1 MNAPV
6 LPRQLVAKVASSW
19 PMRPDGHPATLIAA
33 LARNAHESGNATAFR
48 ERDYGIWQERSWSE
62 IFGETL
68 ALAAAF
74 EEIGLG
80 AGQALTVIGDNRTR
94 LYLAMVAA
102 TVLRAFPSPVF
113 PDVPPDELTYYSRY
127 GEPRIAMAEDQEQV
141 DKLLALRE
149 RTGRPHKIIYD
160 DPRGLSGYPADV
172 VISYDELILRGQ
184 ARLVAE
190 PLLAADLIS
199 RPNGDDIAVL
209 LHSSGTTA
217 APKGVPLRHR
227 NIFGGV
233 LNALKAG
240 VVVEHEDYYAYLPSA
255 WVGDFVFSLG
265 AAVLL
270 RFTVNIP
277 ERQETVL
284 RDLRE
289 VAPTWYLA
297 APRAW
302 DNMLTRVQVG
312 IEDSTR
318 GKRALFRY
326 FMPRAV
332 EIERARLAG
341 RAPSLVQRLTLL
353 AGELFVFGPVK
364 DYLGL
369 SRIRHALT
377 GGEAIGEDTFLFFRA
392 LGVNLKQIYGQTE
405 SCALTA
411 AQDDGAVKLHTIGK
425 PLPGVAVRIDE
436 KGEIL
441 IKSASVID
449 GYFDDPQ
456 ATTKAIADGWLHTG
470 DAGYFEPDG
479 DLVVLGRVSE
489 VVHTAAGERYIPNY
503 IENRIKFSAYVRN
516 VAVMGAGRDELSA
529 IVCIDQD
536 AVGHWAEERGVSF
549 TSYAELSQRP
559 EVYDLAA
566 SVLRHVNTL
575 LPAALRVRRFVN
587 LHKDFDPDDGEITRT
602 RKLRRNV
609 IEERYAA
616 LIDALYSGAREVTQD
631 ARITYESGD
640 TGTIRRTLSI
650 REVG

>member
-6 LPRQLVAKVASSW
+6 LRRQLIAAW
-19 PMRPDGHPATLIAA
+19 PTRADGAPATLIAA
-33 LARNAHESGNATAFR
+33 LARNAHESGNRVAFR
-48 ERDYGIWQERSWSE
+48 ERDYGIWQERSWSDV
-62 IFGETL
+62 FAETL

-74 EEIGLG
+74 EAIGLG

-94 LYLAMVAA
+94 LYLSMIAA
-102 TVLRAFPSPVF
+102 TALRAFPSPVF

-127 GEPRIAMAEDQEQV
+127 GEPRIAVAEDQEQV
-141 DKLLALRE
+141 DKLIELRE
-149 RTGRPHKIIYD
+149 RTGRPHKIVYD

-172 VISYDELILRGQ
+172 VVSFDELLLRGQ
-184 ARLVAE
+184 ARLAAE
-190 PLLAADLIS
+190 PRLAADLVS
-199 RPNGDDIAVL
+199 RATGDDIAVL
-209 LHSSGTTA
+209 MHSSGTTG

-227 NIFGGV
+227 NVFGGV
-233 LNALKAG
+233 LDAVAG
-240 VVVEHEDYYAYLPSA
+240 GIIGEHEDYYAYLPSA

-289 VAPTWYLA
+289 AAPTWYLA

-312 IEDSTR
+312 IEDSTKA
-318 GKRALFRY
+318 KRALFKF

-332 EIERARLAG
+332 EIERRRLAG
-341 RAPSLVQRLTLL
+341 QPPTFAERLLLL
-353 AGELFVFGPVK
+353 AGEIFVFGPLK
-364 DYLGL
+364 DYLGMT
-369 SRIRHALT
+369 RIRQAFT

-411 AQDDGAVKLHTIGK
+411 AQVDGAVKLHSIGK
-425 PLPGVAVRIDE
+425 PLPGVEVRIDD

-441 IKSASVID
+441 IRSAAVID
-449 GYFDDPQ
+449 GYFDDPE
-456 ATTKAIADGWLHTG
+456 ATQKALHDGWLHTG
-470 DAGYFEPDG
+470 DAGYFEDDG

-516 VAVMGAGRDELSA
+516 VAVLGAGRDELAA
-529 IVCIDQD
+529 IVCIDQE

-559 EVYDLAA
+559 EVCELTA
-566 SVLRHVNTL
+566 SVLSHVNTL
-575 LPAALRVRRFVN
+575 LPPALRVRRFVN
-587 LHKDFDPDDGEITRT
+587 LHKDFDADDGEITRT

-616 LIDALYSGAREVTQD
+616 LIDALYSDARVVVQD

-650 REVG
+650 GEVA

>member
-6 LPRQLVAKVASSW
+6 LPRQLVASW

-33 LARNAHESGNATAFR
+33 LARNAHESGTATAFR
-48 ERDYGIWQERSWSE
+48 ERDYGIWQERTWSE

-74 EEIGLG
+74 EAIGLG

-102 TVLRAFPSPVF
+102 TALRAFPSPVF
-113 PDVPPDELTYYSRY
+113 PDVPPEELTYYSRY

-172 VISYDELILRGQ
+172 VISYDELLLRGQ
-184 ARLVAE
+184 ARLAAE
-190 PLLAADLIS
+190 PLLAADLVS
-199 RPNGDDIAVL
+199 RANHDDIAVL

-233 LNALKAG
+233 LNALKAN

-289 VAPTWYLA
+289 AAPTWYLA

-312 IEDSTR
+312 IEDSTP

-332 EIERARLAG
+332 EVERNRLAG
-341 RAPSLVQRLTLL
+341 RAPSLAERLMLL
-353 AGELFVFGPVK
+353 AGEIFVFGPVK

-369 SRIRHALT
+369 SRIRHAFT

-425 PLPGVAVRIDE
+425 PLPGVEVRIDD

-449 GYFDDPQ
+449 GYFDDAE
-456 ATTKAIADGWLHTG
+456 ATRKAIDDGWLHTG
-470 DAGYFEPDG
+470 DAGYLEDDG

-503 IENRIKFSAYVRN
+503 IENRIKFSPYVRN
-516 VAVMGAGRDELSA
+516 VAVMGAGRVQLSA
-529 IVCIDQD
+529 IVCIDQE

-559 EVYDLAA
+559 
-566 SVLRHVNTL
+566 
-575 LPAALRVRRFVN
+575 
-587 LHKDFDPDDGEITRT
+587 
-602 RKLRRNV
+602 
-609 IEERYAA
+609 
-616 LIDALYSGAREVTQD
+616 
-631 ARITYESGD
+631 
-640 TGTIRRTLSI
+640 
-650 REVG
+650 

>member
-6 LPRQLVAKVASSW
+6 LPRQLVATSASSW
-19 PMRPDGHPATLIAA
+19 PTRPDGVPATLIAA
-33 LARNAHESGNATAFR
+33 LARNAHESGSAVAFR
-48 ERDYGIWQERSWSE
+48 ERDYGIWQERTWSE
-62 IFGETL
+62 VFGETL
-68 ALAAAF
+68 ALAAAL

-80 AGQALTVIGDNRTR
+80 PGQALTVIGDNRTR
-94 LYLAMVAA
+94 LYLAMAAA
-102 TVLRAFPSPVF
+102 TALRAFPSPVF
-113 PDVPPDELTYYSRY
+113 PDVPPEELTYYSRY
-127 GEPRIAMAEDQEQV
+127 GEPRIAIAEDQEQV
-141 DKLLALRE
+141 DKLLALRA
-149 RTGRPHKIIYD
+149 RTGRPHRIVYD

-184 ARLVAE
+184 ARLAAD
-190 PLLAADLIS
+190 PKLAADLVMRS
-199 RPNGDDIAVL
+199 NGDDIAVL
-209 LHSSGTTA
+209 MHSSGTTG

-227 NIFGGV
+227 NVFGGV
-233 LNALKAG
+233 LNARAG
-240 VVVEHEDYYAYLPSA
+240 GIIGEHEDYYAYLPAA

-289 VAPTWYLA
+289 AAPTWYLA

-318 GKRALFRY
+318 GKRALFRF
-326 FMPRAV
+326 FMPRAIEV
-332 EIERARLAG
+332 ERRRLAG
-341 RAPSLVQRLTLL
+341 QAPSFLQRLMML
-353 AGELFVFGPVK
+353 AGEAFVFGPVK
-364 DYLGL
+364 DYLGM
-369 SRIRHALT
+369 SRIRHAFT

-411 AQDDGAVKLHTIGK
+411 AQVDGAVKLHTIGK
-425 PLPGVAVRIDE
+425 PLPGVEVRIDQ

-441 IKSASVID
+441 IRSASVID
-449 GYFDDPQ
+449 GYFDDAE
-456 ATTKAIADGWLHTG
+456 ATQKAVTDGWLHTG
-470 DAGYFEPDG
+470 DAGYFEDDG

-503 IENRIKFSAYVRN
+503 IENRIKFSPYVRN
-516 VAVMGAGRDELSA
+516 VAVLGAGREQLGA
-529 IVCIDQD
+529 IVCIDQE
-536 AVGHWAEERGVSF
+536 AVGHWAEGRGVSF

-559 EVYDLAA
+559 EVGDLVAA
-566 SVLRHVNTL
+566 VLAHVNTL
-575 LPAALRVRRFVN
+575 LPEALRVRRFVN
-587 LHKDFDPDDGEITRT
+587 LHKDFDADDGEITRT

-616 LIDALYSGAREVTQD
+616 LIAAIYSDAREVVQD

-640 TGTIRRTLSI
+640 TGMIRRTLAI
-650 REVG
+650 REVA